1 VPFFSS
7 CLFIIQFVF
16 FSFFPGWGGQCFQR
30 AILICPRVACGST
43 MCRLAHLVVCFSQA
57 E

>member
-1 VPFFSS
+1 VPFFFS